1 MSTKLMV
8 KERAYKSLIRPH
20 LKYASSVWGLH
31 LAKDILEL
39 EEVQRRSARWV
50 KSCYSRSPGAVTNN
64 LMSWGVC
71 LFRGID

>member
-39 EEVQRRSARWV
+39 KEVQCRSARWV
-50 KSCYSRSPGAVTNN
+50 KSYYSRSPGAVTNN